1 MKNEILVVKKIAQNF
16 YQLPLLKSMTPHL
29 TQSSLK
35 FALLIS
41 FIKKI
46 C

>member
-1 MKNEILVVKKIAQNF
+1 MKNEILVVKN
-16 YQLPLLKSMTPHL
+16 YQLPLLKSVTPHL